1 MFYNSVRKPVR
12 EFSRRL
18 LEVPVLELTDAAR
31 LTAGIV
37 LLTVVGI
44 ESGGVFL
51 VRVVTR
57 RVPATGFQTS
67 FFRAG
72 HAHAGA
78 LVILGLVCL
87 LLTEATGL
95 AGPWRW
101 LAATGVLV
109 AAILLPAG
117 FFLSAVGPG
126 RETPNR
132 AVVLLPVGAV
142 VLAAGVVTLAVG
154 LFLG

>member
-1 MFYNSVRKPVR
+1 M
-12 EFSRRL
+12 
-18 LEVPVLELTDAAR
+18 LELTDAAR
-31 LTAGIV
+31 ITAGIV

-44 ESGGVFL
+44 ESGGAFL
-51 VRVVTR
+51 VKVVTR

-72 HAHAGA
+72 HAHAGV
-78 LVILGLVCL
+78 LVVLGLVCL
-87 LLTEATGL
+87 LLAEATDLTGL
-95 AGPWRW
+95 WRW

-117 FFLSAVGPG
+117 FFLSAVGSG
-126 RETPNR
+126 REAPNR
-132 AVVLLPVGAV
+132 AVVLLPAGGL
-142 VLAAGVVTLAVG
+142 VLASGVVTLAIG

>member
-1 MFYNSVRKPVR
+1 M
-12 EFSRRL
+12 
-18 LEVPVLELTDAAR
+18 LELTDAAR
-31 LTAGIV
+31 ITAGVV

-44 ESGGVFL
+44 ESGGAFL
-51 VRVVTR
+51 VKVVTR

-72 HAHAGA
+72 HAHAGV

-87 LLTEATGL
+87 LLTEATSLEGF
-95 AGPWRW
+95 WRW

-117 FFLSAVGPG
+117 FFLSAVGSG
-126 RETPNR
+126 REAPNR
-132 AVVLLPVGAV
+132 AVVLLPAGGV
-142 VLAAGVVTLAVG
+142 VLAAGVVTLAIG
-154 LFLG
+154 LFLA

>member
-1 MFYNSVRKPVR
+1 M
-12 EFSRRL
+12 
-18 LEVPVLELTDAAR
+18 LELTDAAR
-31 LTAGIV
+31 ITAGVV

-44 ESGGVFL
+44 ESGGAFL
-51 VRVVTR
+51 VKVVTR

-72 HAHAGA
+72 HAHAGV

-87 LLTEATGL
+87 LLTEATDL
-95 AGPWRW
+95 AGFWRW

-126 RETPNR
+126 RDAPNR
-132 AVVLLPVGAV
+132 AVVLLPAGGV
-142 VLAAGVVTLAVG
+142 VLAAGVVTLAIG

>member
-1 MFYNSVRKPVR
+1 M
-12 EFSRRL
+12 
-18 LEVPVLELTDAAR
+18 LELTDAAR
-31 LTAGIV
+31 ITAGVV

-44 ESGGVFL
+44 ESGGAFL
-51 VRVVTR
+51 VKVVTR

-72 HAHAGA
+72 HAHAGV

-87 LLTEATGL
+87 LFTEATALEGF
-95 AGPWRW
+95 WRW

-117 FFLSAVGPG
+117 FFLSAVGSG
-126 RETPNR
+126 REAPNR
-132 AVVLLPVGAV
+132 AVVLLPAGGV
-142 VLAAGVVTLAVG
+142 VLAAGVVTLAIG